1 MKIDS
6 SQLNWRLFFQKP
18 PELVLLYGSD
28 KGLIRFFLE
37 DCREV
42 LKGSPFFLKFV
53 QEEIFWEDPNSF
65 FQADLFS
72 EKGTSSIV
80 VLEEVSE
87 KNVKRYHSFLA
98 SGVKGSLILT
108 SLKMRAA
115 SSLVRDAQKSPG
127 HWAVACYPLESSHKQ
142 LIIQRKAHTC
152 GIRFSKEALHMISI
166 AIDLEDLSATLEKLS
181 LWGDS
186 EVCSETLESCLGQ
199 GNFLFEGDLAYILS
213 GRQEVPFQKW
223 MAQAK
228 TEDVLQGLRQ
238 AGRHFMNLLCV
249 QSGLHSQ
256 RSLDESLAELSPPI
270 FFKQLPL
277 FKDHLRQWSLA
288 QLLVSLS
295 LLARAEL
302 LLKKRPFDRG
312 YIFLLQQIMQ

>member
-1 MKIDS
+1 MKIDP
-6 SQLNWRLFFQKP
+6 SQLDWRLFFQKP

-37 DCREV
+37 DCRKT
-42 LKGSPFFLKFV
+42 LKKSPFLLKIV
-53 QEEIFWEDPNSF
+53 QEEIFWEDPHSF
-65 FQADLFS
+65 FQSDLFS
-72 EKGTSSIV
+72 EKGASSIV
-80 VLEEVSE
+80 VLEEVSD
-87 KNVKRYHSFLA
+87 KNAKRYHSFLD
-98 SGVKGSLILT
+98 SGIKGSLILT

-115 SSLVRDAQKSPG
+115 SSLVQEAQKSPG
-127 HWAVACYPLESSHKQ
+127 QWAVACYPLGLPEKG
-142 LIIQRKAHTC
+142 LIIQKKAHTL
-152 GIRFSKEALHMISI
+152 GIRFSKEALQMISI

-256 RSLDESLAELSPPI
+256 RPLDESLAELSPPI

-277 FKDHLRQWSLA
+277 FKAHLRQWSLA